1 MPNILPKMEVNFFKK
16 TTLAIENLNRND
28 SNLGFFYIFGLNK
41 GLKDLAD
48 PPNLSPEIG
57 ATETMASLIGRVLN
71 ETKGVSWTRK
81 VSKSKFGQIWII
93 FGHYLAK
100 FGHENFFGRAF

>member
-1 MPNILPKMEVNFFKK
+1 M

-28 SNLGFFYIFGLNK
+28 SNLGFCYIFGLNK

-57 ATETMASLIGRVLN
+57 ATETLKKSPETAETMASLLDTHAVLFCFSPF
-71 ETKGVSWTRK
+71 EW
-81 VSKSKFGQIWII
+81 
-93 FGHYLAK
+93 LPL
-100 FGHENFFGRAF
+100 